1 MTNTNHFKNVST
13 QVALEMLKRETA
25 AEMGVELG
33 ANTTSRMNGAVGG
46 RVTQKLIALGK
57 MNLEQM
63 MHDQGVGNVEVTQI
77 IEQNDN
83 QLH

>member
-1 MTNTNHFKNVST
+1 MTNTNQFKNVST
-13 QVALEMLKRETA
+13 QVALEELKRVTA
-25 AEMGVELG
+25 MEMGIELG

-57 MNLEQM
+57 MHLDQM
-63 MHDQGVGNVEVTQI
+63 VKDQGVGNVEVTQM
-77 IEQNDN
+77 IEQNEN

>member
-1 MTNTNHFKNVST
+1 MTNTNQFKNVST
-13 QVALEMLKRETA
+13 QVALQELKRVTA
-25 AEMGVELG
+25 MEMGIELG
-33 ANTTSRMNGAVGG
+33 ADTTARQNGAVGG

-63 MHDQGVGNVEVTQI
+63 MQDQGVGNVEVTQM